1 MTNALEYDRRMSER
15 IIVTK
20 LQNGRRLNAWELEYL
35 ESHGLKDSIRY
46 TNNTDAKA

>member
-20 LQNGRRLNAWELEYL
+20 LQNGRRLNAWELEFL
-35 ESHGLKDSIRY
+35 ESHGLKSRISHCDGAG
-46 TNNTDAKA
+46 TKD